1 MEITGY
7 WGMLEKKF
15 GRVRGKMGSGWKS
28 ISKLQ
33 IENDAI
39 EQLPYYLPG
48 PFGFRSGLLCA
59 SISSQCSVVGFS
71 GVSIGCFLSGVLGKF
86 LVNRQVCIST
96 YEAGARRSERNL
108 RTPDRSSGVLS
119 SLRRGLGLASRTTV
133 TWHMIGRASTR
144 QS

>member
-15 GRVRGKMGSGWKS
+15 GWIRGES

-33 IENDAI
+33 IENDEI

-59 SISSQCSVVGFS
+59 SISS
-71 GVSIGCFLSGVLGKF
+71 
-86 LVNRQVCIST
+86 
-96 YEAGARRSERNL
+96 
-108 RTPDRSSGVLS
+108 
-119 SLRRGLGLASRTTV
+119 
-133 TWHMIGRASTR
+133 
-144 QS
+144 